1 MILYADYHTHTT
13 YSGDGKGTMEENVQ
27 AAIAKGLKVL
37 AISDH
42 GPGHMGYG
50 IKYKQYPKMR
60 EELDALQ
67 EKYPQIKLLL
77 GIEANVMDEA
87 GHLDIDEKFLKY
99 NDILLAGYHFG
110 SSPKAH
116 LSDVKIHWYNMMSR
130 KSAYYYKKAQEL
142 NTKAFMNAIENY
154 PIHILTHPGAKG
166 PAHLADVAKVAFAR
180 GTALE
185 INNSHGHLT
194 YEEILEVKDSGCMF
208 SINSDAHRPE
218 HIGSFSNGIER
229 ASRAGITEERI
240 LNARLDL
247 IEMGKK

>member
-1 MILYADYHTHTT
+1 MILYADYHTHST
-13 YSGDGKGTMEENVQ
+13 YSGDGKGTMEANVQ
-27 AAIAKGLKVL
+27 AAVAKGLKVL

-50 IKYKQYPKMR
+50 IKYHKYPEMR
-60 EELDALQ
+60 EEMDRLQ
-67 EKYPQIKLLL
+67 EKYPEIKLLL
-77 GIEANVMDEA
+77 GIEANVMDDK
-87 GHLDIDEKFLKY
+87 GHLDVDERFLKY

-110 SSPKAH
+110 SSPKE
-116 LSDVKIHWYNMMSR
+116 KITDLKMHWYNLMSK
-130 KSAYYYKKAQEL
+130 KSEYYFKKSQEY
-142 NTKAFMNAIENY
+142 NTRAFIQAIENN
-154 PIHILTHPGAKG
+154 PINILTHPGAKG
-166 PAHLADVAKVAFAR
+166 PAILSEVAKTAFAK

-218 HIGSFSNGIER
+218 NIGKFGNAIER
-229 ASRAGITEERI
+229 AERAGITEERI

-247 IEMGKK
+247 INMGK

>member
-13 YSGDGKGTMEENVQ
+13 YSGDGKGTMEANVQ

-50 IKYKQYPKMR
+50 IKYSKYPQMR
-60 EELDALQ
+60 AEIDELSA
-67 EKYPQIKLLL
+67 KYPQIKLLL

-87 GHLDIDEKFLKY
+87 GHLDVDDAFLKY
-99 NDILLAGYHFG
+99 NDVLLAGYHFG
-110 SSPKAH
+110 SSPKYKFT
-116 LSDVKIHWYNMMSR
+116 DVKIHWYNLMSR
-130 KSAYYYKKAQEL
+130 KSEYYFKKAQEL
-142 NTKAFMNAIENY
+142 NTKAFVNAIEKNS
-154 PIHILTHPGAKG
+154 INILTHPGAKG
-166 PAHLADVAKVAFAR
+166 PAVLTEVAKVAAAR

-194 YEEILEVKDSGCMF
+194 YEEILEVKDSGCLF
-208 SINSDAHRPE
+208 SSNSDAHRPE
-218 HIGSFSNGIER
+218 NIGKFENGIDR
-229 ASRAGITEERI
+229 AVRAGITEERI

-247 IEMGKK
+247 IYMGK

>member
-13 YSGDGKGTMEENVQ
+13 YSGDGKGTMEANVQ

-42 GPGHMGYG
+42 GPGHLGYG
-50 IKYKQYPKMR
+50 IKYS
-60 EELDALQ
+60 
-67 EKYPQIKLLL
+67 KYPQMRAEIDELQAKYPEIKLLL

-87 GHLDIDEKFLKY
+87 GHLDVDEAFLKY
-99 NDILLAGYHFG
+99 NDVLLAGYHFG
-110 SSPKAH
+110 SSPKQH
-116 LSDVKIHWYNMMSR
+116 LSDVKIHWFNFMSR
-130 KSAYYYKKAQEL
+130 KSDYYFKKAQEL
-142 NTKAFMNAIENY
+142 NTKAFTAALAQY

-166 PAHLADVAKVAFAR
+166 PAHLDEVAKAAVKSK
-180 GTALE
+180 TALE

-194 YEEILEVKDSGCMF
+194 YEEILLVKDSGCLF

-218 HIGSFSNGIER
+218 HIGRFDNGIDR
-229 ASRAGITEERI
+229 AVRAGLTEERI

-247 IEMGKK
+247 IYLDK